1 MGLKM
6 LYNNELEAKLNG
18 LERELEVAKLNNW
31 EFDIVNLKDE
41 IREVKRELESEFNK
55 AYEG

>member
-1 MGLKM
+1 M

-18 LERELEVAKLNNW
+18 LERELKVAKLNNW
-31 EFDIVNLKDE
+31 GFDIVNLKDE
-41 IREVKRELESEFNK
+41 IREVERELENEFNK

>member
-1 MGLKM
+1 M

-31 EFDIVNLKDE
+31 EFEIANLKDE
-41 IREVKRELESEFNK
+41 IRELEIEIENEFNM